1 MLKVNEYFDGN
12 VKSIGLAI
20 DNGRATVGVMVPG
33 EYEFGTNTI
42 EVMKVVAG
50 RLTVKL
56 PGQTSWKEF
65 SAGTEF
71 RVDANVKFQL
81 KVAVDTAYLCLYL

>member
-1 MLKVNEYFDGN
+1 MLPVNEYFQGN
-12 VKSIGLAI
+12 VKSIGLTI
-20 DNGRATVGVMVPG
+20 DEGRATIGVMAPG
-33 EYEFGTNTI
+33 DYEFGTSTI

-56 PGQTSWKEF
+56 PGQSAWKDF
-65 SAGTEF
+65 GPGSEF